1 MMIYC
6 LFVCLFVYEI
16 FILPAI
22 QLINTNIRKNQKGK
36 IAEETQTSCYISLRF
51 LGSLQK
57 FKVMMKKKGG
67 KRLFFSVSE
76 NWILIKRVN

>member
-22 QLINTNIRKNQKGK
+22 QNQKGK
-36 IAEETQTSCYISLRF
+36 IAEENQTSCYISLRF

-57 FKVMMKKKGG
+57 FKVMMKKKVG
-67 KRLFFSVSE
+67 KRLFFFYF
-76 NWILIKRVN
+76 